1 MSNLEEIQLAIC
13 SSLPGLPDE
22 MLKKLLHGLTAIG
35 VETKAD
41 LHFVNEEDL
50 VEYLR
55 PIQCRKLLNAWKN
68 KEQAGCSTPQQ
79 SSHQDLSDISSPG
92 SESSSNSTPSRSSAC
107 SSASCVW
114 AETFK
119 VPWEVMPSGIRLAIA
134 NKKRP
139 SPADRRQLVRI
150 LVGNMQKHDVN
161 PSKAQCQIIVQ
172 NIVKQY
178 PESFADV
185 LADGTK
191 IGCGYA
197 SLLLQVKT
205 RVEHVNRNNTLARR
219 RKERL
224 QSSCRTISQSSR
236 RPADR
241 YGCVSWQPEELP
253 AGENDET
260 LEEKRKQMVLL
271 HSTEGMSGA
280 TRGELH
286 KLMEVTYYRQRRDI
300 NASPAPPLSELK
312 NSWPYLFSLKG
323 IFLHFNLLT
332 DISLL
337 QKIMESIEGKGKRI
351 LRFFQEKPTNNE
363 VRAVL
368 SKYQEGNSLV
378 LCILQLL
385 MAHFKERTESLLIEA
400 DVAATAAD
408 IEKDGLPDSPALIIQ
423 GESMTPSRWM
433 MSVEREVVLGPCS
446 EAFVEGLAALFAIYY
461 NLNLAY
467 QGEAACTLEF
477 IQRGIVGINPE
488 TGSKV
493 AAGKRDKKMHG
504 MNPHVCTLL
513 RKLMDFE
520 WLAI

>member
-68 KEQAGCSTPQQ
+68 KGNLFALQVDRKKIPLFTNVHLKKEKSNVPCSNFTFFVCWLFVLEQAGCSTPQQ

-150 LVGNMQKHDVN
+150 LVGNMQKHEVN

-400 DVAATAAD
+400 DVSN
-408 IEKDGLPDSPALIIQ
+408 ILICF
-423 GESMTPSRWM
+423 
-433 MSVEREVVLGPCS
+433 MS
-446 EAFVEGLAALFAIYY
+446 
-461 NLNLAY
+461 
-467 QGEAACTLEF
+467 
-477 IQRGIVGINPE
+477 
-488 TGSKV
+488 
-493 AAGKRDKKMHG
+493 
-504 MNPHVCTLL
+504 
-513 RKLMDFE
+513 
-520 WLAI
+520 

>member
-1 MSNLEEIQLAIC
+1 MSNLEEIKLAIS
-13 SSLPGLPDE
+13 SSLPGLSDE
-22 MLKKLLHGLTAIG
+22 TLQKFIHGLSAIG
-35 VETKAD
+35 VETKDD
-41 LHFVNEEDL
+41 LRYVKEEDL
-50 VEYLR
+50 MEFLR

-68 KEQAGCSTPQQ
+68 EEQSSCSTPKR
-79 SSHQDLSDISSPG
+79 SSRQVLSDISSPG
-92 SESSSNSTPSRSSAC
+92 SESSSSTPSRSTAC
-107 SSASCVW
+107 FSASCAW

-119 VPWEVMPSGIRLAIA
+119 VSWEVMPSEIKLAIA

-139 SPADRRQLVRI
+139 SPADRKKLVRM
-150 LVGNMQKHDVN
+150 LVDNMQKHEVN
-161 PSKAQCQIIVQ
+161 PSKAQCQIVVQ

-185 LADGTK
+185 LSDGTK
-191 IGCGYA
+191 IGSGYA
-197 SLLLQVKT
+197 SLLMQVKT

-224 QSSCRTISQSSR
+224 RSSCRTISQSSR
-236 RPADR
+236 RLADQ
-241 YGCVSWQPEELP
+241 YGCVSWQPEEFP
-253 AGENDET
+253 AGENDDT

-280 TRGELH
+280 DRGELH

-300 NASPAPPLSELK
+300 NATPPLSELK
-312 NSWPYLFSLKG
+312 NSWPYLFCLKG
-323 IFLHFNLLT
+323 IFLHFQLLT

-351 LRFFQEKPTNNE
+351 LRFFQEKPTNKE
-363 VRAVL
+363 VCAVL

-378 LCILQLL
+378 LCILKLL

-400 DVAATAAD
+400 DAAATAAD
-408 IEKDGLPDSPALIIQ
+408 MEREGLPDSPALIIQ
-423 GESMTPSRWM
+423 GESMTPSKWM
-433 MSVEREVVLGPCS
+433 LSVEREVVLGPFS
-446 EAFVEGLAALFAIYY
+446 EAFVEGLAALFATYY

-467 QGEAACTLEF
+467 QDDAACTLEF
-477 IQRGIVGINPE
+477 IQRGLVGINPE

-520 WLAI
+520 WLVI